1 MMSFRWLQDEGME
14 LCNNSG
20 MKTAWR
26 KGFWLVR
33 LLPMTCY
40 IMLYQQT
47 CRLANSVCRPPCSR
61 NKRFKSLANF
71 GGFALHQPNSIFGKA
86 SDHRPLGGRNTS
98 FVWTMFLLFG
108 GGSLCLKL
116 PYLVNHH
123 FLDCHFEKHFLST
136 LFSQA
141 SSDFFANK
149 NIFRLQRQNQVVGAA
164 AATSCGATATDGGK
178 KRKKGDG
185 WGPYKV
191 GPKNPVMRRFLA
203 PLNSPSYP
211 FICAICMGEK
221 LHLFIWVI
229 TAFISSGGPSC
240 MLMIW

>member
-136 LFSQA
+136 LFFPSVKR
-141 SSDFFANK
+141 FFCQQK
-149 NIFRLQRQNQVVGAA
+149 QHCQQNNV
-164 AATSCGATATDGGK
+164 
-178 KRKKGDG
+178 
-185 WGPYKV
+185 
-191 GPKNPVMRRFLA
+191 
-203 PLNSPSYP
+203 
-211 FICAICMGEK
+211 
-221 LHLFIWVI
+221 
-229 TAFISSGGPSC
+229 
-240 MLMIW
+240 